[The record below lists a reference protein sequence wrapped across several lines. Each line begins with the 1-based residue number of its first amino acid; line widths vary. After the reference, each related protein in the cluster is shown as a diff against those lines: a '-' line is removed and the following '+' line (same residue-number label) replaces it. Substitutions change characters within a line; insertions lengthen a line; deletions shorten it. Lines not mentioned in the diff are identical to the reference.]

1 MSTVFILAATAAGN
15 PPQILNI
22 AENRGYSSCWM
33 FMNLVECIC
42 LHCKVLLVTVFVC
55 CFARIQSWAQ
65 NLSAFK
71 FWQLC
76 TNASWARKCFAV
88 VQSPNPVSLMS

>member
-1 MSTVFILAATAAGN
+1 MYLSTR
-15 PPQILNI
+15 
-22 AENRGYSSCWM
+22 E
-33 FMNLVECIC
+33 
-42 LHCKVLLVTVFVC
+42 VLLVTVFVC

-65 NLSAFK
+65 NLGAFK

-88 VQSPNPVSLMS
+88 VQSPNPVITFKIPPASLMS